1 MRHQRWIVLAFV
13 GAALL
18 VGGMAEA
25 ASTSLFAQMAWA
37 DQRLGPV
44 TTTTL
49 LSVVLG
55 LTTFVGLL
63 RTRRAVTF
71 TDEVIDE
78 LSKVTWPSKDET
90 LRATTTV
97 VVTTLLVAGLLG
109 LYDFAWN
116 NLMNRPFWKKLADF
130 ILF

>member
-1 MRHQRWIVLAFV
+1 MRHQRWIVLAFI
-13 GAALL
+13 GAAVL
-18 VGGMAEA
+18 VGGMAQS
-25 ASTSLFAQMAWA
+25 ASTSLFAQMAWP
-37 DQRLGPV
+37 DQRIGPL
-44 TTTTL
+44 TTTTI
-49 LSVVLG
+49 LSLVLG
-55 LTTFVGLL
+55 LATFVGLL
-63 RTRRAVTF
+63 RTRRAVVF

-116 NLMNRPFWKKLADF
+116 NLMNRPFWKDLANF
-130 ILF
+130 IL